1 MTIDTLQ
8 IYEQLRS
15 SSLPDEAAKSIAN
28 VIKNVTE
35 SDLANKLDVALIQKD
50 IEQMRSELTKYIEQM
65 HSELTQNIEQVRSE
79 LTQKI
84 EQLRSELTKN
94 IELTKSELLREIEK
108 TKADL
113 FKWMAGMLVA
123 QAVVVAALVKL
134 L

>member
-15 SSLPDEAAKSIAN
+15 SSLPDEAAKGIAN

-35 SDLANKLDVALIQKD
+35 SELANKQDIAEIHRDIAEIQAEVHRD
-50 IEQMRSELTKYIEQM
+50 IAGIQAENRRDIADL
-65 HSELTQNIEQVRSE
+65 HNAN
-79 LTQKI
+79 
-84 EQLRSELTKN
+84 EQLRAEIKQSIEMAK
-94 IELTKSELLREIEK
+94 IELRRDIAN

-113 FKWMAGMLVA
+113 LKWMAGMLVT
-123 QAVVVAALVKL
+123 QAVVIAAIVKL

>member
-15 SSLPDEAAKSIAN
+15 SSLPDEAAKGIAN

-35 SDLANKLDVALIQKD
+35 TDLANKRDVALIQKD
-50 IEQMRSELTKYIEQM
+50 
-65 HSELTQNIEQVRSE
+65 IEQVRSE

-84 EQLRSELTKN
+84 EQMRSELTQKIEQMRSELTQK
-94 IELTKSELLREIEK
+94 IELGNMELRRDMESMRAGL
-108 TKADL
+108 L
-113 FKWMAGMLVA
+113 KWMAGMLVT
-123 QAVVVAALVKL
+123 QAVVIAALVKL